1 MNTTLKFASIAALT
15 LAFSAWTAFA
25 GEGKDCDHKKQA
37 AMKTQATTAQQTSVL
52 GATERGVKMAK
63 HEKMAKKTYSFE
75 DATKLCQEKG
85 AADLQACIDYKT
97 GAMAHNAKSKRLIG
111 N

>member
-1 MNTTLKFASIAALT
+1 MHTTLKIAGLTALT
-15 LAFSAWTAFA
+15 LAFSAGTAFA

-52 GATERGVKMAK
+52 SASETGATMAK
-63 HEKMAKKTYSFE
+63 SEMKAKKVYSFE

-85 AADLQACIDYKT
+85 VADLQACIDYKT
-97 GAMAHNAKSKRLIG
+97 GAKAHAKPKS
-111 N
+111 